1 MPNLKKITIHTT
13 AIIEGVGDGDS
24 YIEIVDGQFEKR
36 FQQFFEI
43 CLPEDAVAFDIGA
56 NIGIISVILGK
67 MRPAGDVFAFE
78 AGEHVCHVLRNNIAR
93 NHLPRV
99 HALQTAVA
107 NYDGTISFNENSAYG
122 HAVDEAVATQGTG
135 LVTVPCK
142 TIDTLAATYSPHRLD
157 LIKLDIEGFEPQALE
172 GATRTI
178 ADLDPIFLMEINPW
192 CIENYGKVN
201 CREFVGKIFDQ
212 FKNVFIINKNWHEEM
227 PLRRIT
233 LDELFTAIETS
244 ENLFVDDL
252 VFSNGDTVLKAVQ
265 P

>member
-1 MPNLKKITIHTT
+1 MANLKQITIHTT
-13 AIIEGVGDGDS
+13 AVIEGVGDGDS
-24 YIEIVDGQFEKR
+24 YIDIVEGQFEKR
-36 FQQFFEI
+36 FQQLFEL
-43 CLPEDAVAFDIGA
+43 CLPDDAVAFDIGA

-67 MRPAGDVFAFE
+67 MRPGGEVFAFE
-78 AGEHVCHVLRNNIAR
+78 AGEHVCEVLRNNIAR
-93 NHLPRV
+93 NHLTRV
-99 HALQTAVA
+99 RAFQVAVT

-122 HAVDEAVATQGTG
+122 HAVDGVEAVEGKD
-135 LVTVPCK
+135 LVSVPCK
-142 TIDTLAATYSPHRLD
+142 TIDSLAATYAPKRLD

-172 GATRTI
+172 GAARTI
-178 ADLDPIFLMEINPW
+178 ANLDPIFLMEINPW

-201 CREFVGKIFDQ
+201 CREFVGGIFEQ
-212 FKNVFIINKNWHEEM
+212 FKNVLIINKNWHEEM

-252 VFSNGDTVLKAVQ
+252 VFSNSDALLKAVQ